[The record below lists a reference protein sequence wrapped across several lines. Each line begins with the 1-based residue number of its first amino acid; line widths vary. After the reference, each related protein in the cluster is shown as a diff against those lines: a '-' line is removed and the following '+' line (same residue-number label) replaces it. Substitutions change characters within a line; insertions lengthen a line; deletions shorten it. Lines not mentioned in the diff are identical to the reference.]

1 MSDSLIW
8 SGWRPLPMRYSA
20 SVDFVRRHLGRLH
33 GAALV
38 AILSLALA
46 PTLSRAIAHAQ
57 GDVSWGAMCTVSP
70 STSFGDAGVPTR
82 VADAAHLE
90 HCPLCVVGAAPFA
103 PPAGAQ
109 ALSYVGRL
117 GHALP
122 VARPREVPT
131 GEWLVAR
138 PRGPPSVFA

>member
-1 MSDSLIW
+1 M
-8 SGWRPLPMRYSA
+8 
-20 SVDFVRRHLGRLH
+20 
-33 GAALV
+33 

-57 GDVSWGAMCTVSP
+57 GVVSWGSVCTASP
-70 STSFGDAGVPTR
+70 PTPFGDAGDPSRAVG
-82 VADAAHLE
+82 AAQLE
-90 HCPLCVVGAAPFA
+90 HCPLCAVGAALFA

-109 ALSYVGRL
+109 ALSIDGRL

-122 VARPREVPT
+122 GARPGEVPT
-131 GEWLVAR
+131 RDWLVAR

>member
-8 SGWRPLPMRYSA
+8 SGWRLPPVRYIA
-20 SVDFVRRHLGRLH
+20 PVDRTRRHLGRLNWI
-33 GAALV
+33 ALV

-57 GDVSWGAMCTVSP
+57 GVVSWGSVCTASP
-70 STSFGDAGVPTR
+70 SVPFGDGGDPTR
-82 VADAAHLE
+82 AAGAAQLE
-90 HCPLCVVGAAPFA
+90 HCPLCAVGAAPFA

-109 ALSYVGRL
+109 TLSFDGRL

-122 VARPREVPT
+122 GARAGEVRARA
-131 GEWLVAR
+131 WFVAR
-138 PRGPPSVFA
+138 PRGPPAVFA